1 MKVISTATNLAQAFK
16 NAGRVTEIIR
26 VLGRHGFIDLLHR
39 MNLSRFMGDKEVVD
53 PIYADLPIP
62 ERLRLSFEQL
72 GPTFIKLGQL
82 LATRSD
88 LIPESYVEEFSKL
101 QDNVST
107 VPFDEIRPFLETELK
122 GQISDFFSSFDTTPK
137 AAASIAQVHFA
148 VLKSGE
154 KVAVKIQ
161 RPGIDKLLQN
171 DISILRGLAV
181 LLEKYIPEVEPF
193 NPVGLV
199 EEFFQSILFELD
211 FRVESNNIRKIK
223 HNLRTLEKISIPKVY
238 EQITSSKILVLEQF
252 EGIRFSDREA
262 ILKSGIDPK
271 SIVEIGA
278 DAFFHMVMHDGLFH
292 GDLHPGN
299 LFVLTD
305 GRIGI
310 IDFGIVGRLGK
321 RVKDGIITMFIS
333 IIDED
338 YESLASEYV
347 ALCSPTGET
356 DLNVLQKDL
365 MDTLSP
371 YVGMSLGEV
380 NAGKLLLRSTH
391 IAAQHKL
398 KVPRELML
406 LFRAI
411 MTIDGLGKKLDPDF
425 DVLQL
430 GNRLAKQVLSSRYSR
445 ERLTHDLIIL
455 GRDLQDTL
463 ENFPRL
469 LKRFLRVWSHN
480 NFALEFKSKDLL
492 SISKAIESF
501 NYFFFT
507 AICGFTLTASGVA
520 LLFLNKGPE
529 ISGFSVYGLFTMG
542 FGFWLLGRGLWAIKK
557 P

>member
-1 MKVISTATNLAQAFK
+1 MKVISTATHMAQAFK
-16 NAGRVTEIIR
+16 NAGRVTEILR
-26 VLGRHGFIDLLHR
+26 VLVKHGFIDLLHR
-39 MNLSRFMGDKEVVD
+39 MNLSRFLGEKETIN
-53 PIYADLPIP
+53 PSYADLPIP
-62 ERLRLSFEQL
+62 ERLRLSFEEL
-72 GPTFIKLGQL
+72 GPTFVKLGQL

-88 LIPESYVEEFSKL
+88 LIPESYVDEFSKL
-101 QDNVST
+101 QDNVAT
-107 VPFDEIRPFLETELK
+107 VPFDEIRAFLESDLK
-122 GQISDFFSSFDTTPK
+122 GSINDTFSHFDTTPK

-148 VLKSGE
+148 TLKTGE

-161 RPGIDKLLQN
+161 RPGIDKIIQN
-171 DISILRGLAV
+171 DISILRGLAI
-181 LLEKYIPEVEPF
+181 LLEKYIPEVKPF

-199 EEFFQSILFELD
+199 EEFFQSIIFELD
-211 FRVESNNIRKIK
+211 FLVESNNIRKIK
-223 HNLRTLEKISIPKVY
+223 QNLKDLQKIRIPKVY
-238 EQITSSKILVLEQF
+238 DSYSTSRILVLEQF

-262 ILKSGIDPK
+262 ILQAKIDPK
-271 SIVEIGA
+271 SIIEIGA

-305 GRIGI
+305 GNIGI

-321 RVKDGIITMFIS
+321 KVKDSIITMFIA

-338 YESLASEYV
+338 YESLASEYLI
-347 ALCSPTGET
+347 LCAPSGET
-356 DLNVLQKDL
+356 DINVLQKDL

-380 NAGKLLLRSTH
+380 NAGKLLLRSTN
-391 IAAQHKL
+391 IAAQHHL

-411 MTIDGLGKKLDPDF
+411 MTIDGLGKRLDPTF

-430 GNRLAKQVLSSRYSR
+430 GSRLAKQVLSSRYSK

-463 ENFPRL
+463 ETFPRL
-469 LKRFLRVWSHN
+469 LKRFLKVWSHN
-480 NFALEFKSKDLL
+480 HFAFEVKSKELL
-492 SISKAIESF
+492 ALTQAIKSF
-501 NYFFFT
+501 NYFFYT
-507 AICGFTLTASGVA
+507 AITSFTIISVGVA
-520 LLFLNKGPE
+520 LLFLGKGPE
-529 ISGFSVYGLFTMG
+529 FSGFPIYGIVLVG
-542 FGFWLLGRGLWAIKK
+542 LGFWLLGRGLWVIKK